1 MRKSL
6 FIMATAVASLLF
18 SSCAHSIYPVEA
30 MYTNYVLQMR
40 SNEDLEVKSKVQI
53 YFKEADIKGEYTI
66 ISCNTYNPAA
76 FPVKA
81 CKDKK
86 MVKKFL
92 AGATRKAYELGGNAI
107 LVKSAGFYFVL
118 NLKDWNEEN
127 APKVNFINPIFDM
140 KYADLVK
147 SDEMNKMKRGE
158 RVRTEKAF
166 MDEIEANIEN
176 VRELDEVKAIR
187 KKIEVLSNYNLK
199 LKNPKSAIEKAV
211 KKDTKKLNRAEKKIK
226 KNIEKQKAA
235 SANSKGQSKKT
246 K

>member
-6 FIMATAVASLLF
+6 FIVATAVASVLF
-18 SSCAHSIYPVEA
+18 NSCTHCIYPVEA
-30 MYTNYVLQMR
+30 MYTNYALQMR

-76 FPVKA
+76 FPIKQ
-81 CKDKK
+81 CKEKK
-86 MVKKFL
+86 MIKKFL

-107 LVKSAGFYFVL
+107 LVKSAGFFFVL

-127 APKVNFINPIFDM
+127 APKVDFVNPIFDM

-147 SDEMNKMKRGE
+147 SGEMNKMKRGE
-158 RVRTEKAF
+158 RIRTEKAF
-166 MDEIEANIEN
+166 MDEIEANIGN
-176 VRELDEVKAIR
+176 VNELDEVKAIR
-187 KKIEVLSNYNLK
+187 KKVDVLSSYNLK
-199 LKNPKSAIEKAV
+199 LKNPKNSIEKAV

-226 KNIEKQKAA
+226 KRIEKEKAA
-235 SANSKGQSKKT
+235 KASTKSKSKK
-246 K
+246 